1 MKRSSFILL
10 LAALLL
16 LTLTAAAEV
25 SLPGAL
31 TIIDDGAFEND
42 SSLRG
47 RVTLPSAVTSVGSRA
62 FAGTG
67 LHALVLPRNCRTVA
81 GSVLADTR
89 AAYLYLNGASTE
101 ISGSLQGVAYV
112 FGPAFGSASDLD
124 NFYATETLV
133 TRDGFYY
140 SVMDGTAVPLCA
152 VDGTAIST
160 SITIPKLVNEQPVR
174 SLDTLIV
181 NGCANLSSINIPAYL
196 AAPSSLDVTYYVTM
210 TATEPVASAQSAKV
224 GDTVTWT
231 TTVDGD
237 YGDVTYEWQFNTDG
251 AQRSIVTAEPSVEIT
266 LKDAGNCVVTVTVTD
281 ELGDAASAVSAGLTV
296 TGTETVYRALLI
308 CNNYPGTSLALPG
321 TENDVAG
328 MKAMLSRMSATPY
341 RITTKSNLSA
351 EGIASAITSA
361 FSSAT
366 ANDVSLFYFA
376 GHGANAV
383 GTSYH
388 GALVG
393 TGTTYLSVARLKT
406 VLDQIPGKKI
416 VIIDSCHS
424 GQLIGRGTGASA
436 SVSKSE
442 LSEFNSKVVAAFSA
456 QTRGENDL
464 ANSGYYVITAAHSTE
479 ESVNMGYD
487 ADDDGVLDKHFG
499 LFTYMLTQ
507 GSGWNMATN
516 KVRSLSADSD
526 SNKEITLHE
535 AYSYARYKALQSNP
549 NQTAQVYPAN
559 SSMVIWAK

>member
-1 MKRSSFILL
+1 MKRNLLILL
-10 LAALLL
+10 LAALMS

-31 TIIDDGAFEND
+31 TTIDDNAFEGD
-42 SSLRG
+42 ASLKG

-62 FAGTG
+62 FAGTT
-67 LHALVLPRNCRTVA
+67 LHALVLPKNCKTVA

-89 AAYLYLNGASTE
+89 AAYLYLNGASTT
-101 ISGSLQGVAYV
+101 ISGAVQNVVYV

-174 SLDTLIV
+174 SLNTLMV
-181 NGCANLSSINIPAYL
+181 NGCANLSTINIPAYL
-196 AAPSSLDVTYYVTM
+196 TPPSNLDATSYVTM
-210 TATEPVASAQSAKV
+210 TATAPAASAENAKV
-224 GDTVTWT
+224 GDVVTWT

-237 YGDVTYEWQFNTDG
+237 YGEVTYEWFINTDG
-251 AQRSIVTAEPSVEIT
+251 AQRTVVTAEPTLEIT
-266 LKDAGNCVVTVTVTD
+266 LKDAGSCVVTVTVTD
-281 ELGDAASAVSAGLTV
+281 ELGDSASAVSETLTV
-296 TGTETVYRALLI
+296 TGTETVYRALLV

-416 VIIDSCHS
+416 IIIDSCHS
-424 GQLIGRGTGASA
+424 GQRQQI
-436 SVSKSE
+436 
-442 LSEFNSKVVAAFSA
+442 
-456 QTRGENDL
+456 
-464 ANSGYYVITAAHSTE
+464 
-479 ESVNMGYD
+479 
-487 ADDDGVLDKHFG
+487 
-499 LFTYMLTQ
+499 
-507 GSGWNMATN
+507 
-516 KVRSLSADSD
+516 
-526 SNKEITLHE
+526 
-535 AYSYARYKALQSNP
+535 
-549 NQTAQVYPAN
+549 
-559 SSMVIWAK
+559 